1 MRMTNE
7 EFQAEVLRRSQ
18 VYLAQKKRSRKQFF
32 VRTAA
37 FAACFVLIGGA
48 LMFRISMDVQNNS
61 LYSIL
66 SDHVRKDSAA
76 EYCESSAAA
85 DQILNNAETFEE
97 EAWCEGEV
105 SCDDVADEKQEQES
119 GAEASPEADH
129 ATDLTAAEFFD
140 VLSVNPMPESLGGY
154 TLEWA
159 PDAKFSTHGQYA
171 FLYHDE
177 NGNRMLTVYMT
188 EYRAS
193 ALDEITVRQIVDGS
207 FHTEFSVNRA
217 LLSVFSEGDFP
228 GDEDAFRSLA
238 EELKEQLTIS

>member
-48 LMFRISMDVQNNS
+48 LMFRISMDVQNNF

-66 SDHVRKDSAA
+66 PDHVRKDSAA

-105 SCDDVADEKQEQES
+105 SCDDVADEKQEQED
-119 GAEASPEADH
+119 GAEASPEANH

-140 VLSVNPMPESLGGY
+140 ALSVNPMPESLGGY

-177 NGNRMLTVYMT
+177 NGNRVLTVYLM
-188 EYRAS
+188 ENSYPE
-193 ALDEITVRQIVDGS
+193 LDGIVMSQTDDDGLMAQ
-207 FHTEFSVNRA
+207 FTANRA
-217 LLSVFSEGDFP
+217 YVNMYSEDTSLLDQETL
-228 GDEDAFRSLA
+228 RILA
-238 EELKEQLTIS
+238 EELQAQLMKP